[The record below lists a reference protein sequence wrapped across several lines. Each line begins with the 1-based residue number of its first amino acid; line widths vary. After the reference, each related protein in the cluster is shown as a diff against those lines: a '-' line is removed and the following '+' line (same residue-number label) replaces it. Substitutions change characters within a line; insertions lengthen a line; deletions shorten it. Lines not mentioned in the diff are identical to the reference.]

1 MTDTA
6 VSFRH
11 IDVVFGKKPTVAT
24 KLMDEGLS
32 RAEIQE
38 KTGHVVGVSDATL
51 DVHEGEICVLM
62 GLSGSGKSTLLRCVN
77 GLNRPTR
84 GELIVN
90 VNGESV
96 DVASC
101 DAKTL
106 RRLRTKG
113 IAMVFQQFALL
124 PWRTVAE
131 NVGFGLEVQGMSK
144 KERDRIVNER
154 LAMVGLS
161 EWRDAYAH
169 ELSGGMQQRVGLAR
183 AFAQDAPILLMDEPF
198 SALDPLIRNK
208 LQDELLVLQKELQ
221 KTIIF
226 VSHDLDEAMKLGSR
240 IAIMESGKVV
250 QYGTPED
257 IALHP
262 ADAYVADFVAHMNP
276 VNVLK
281 ASSVMTPIADALRG
295 PGGTVV
301 AEPESDTRVTMDEA
315 GHAVSAESAAHE
327 ASPVVPYEQAAADP
341 QALAEGT
348 VVTAPA
354 DITLRAAME
363 IRRATAA
370 PLVVEEDG
378 RAVGV
383 LGNKEL
389 YAAVLGEPAAGSQP
403 EAAPDPRDSSA
414 A

>member
-1 MTDTA
+1 MTEIA

-11 IDVVFGKKPTVAT
+11 IDVVFGKKPAPAIA
-24 KLMDEGLS
+24 LMDEGHD
-32 RAEIQE
+32 RATIQE

-51 DVHEGEICVLM
+51 DVRQGDICVLM

-90 VNGESV
+90 VNGETV

-101 DAKTL
+101 DARTL

-131 NVGFGLEVQGMSK
+131 NVGFGLEVQGIDK
-144 KERDRIVNER
+144 KTRDRIVDER
-154 LAMVGLS
+154 LALVGLS
-161 EWRDAYAH
+161 DWRDAYAH

-208 LQDELLVLQKELQ
+208 LQDELLGLQKELQ

-226 VSHDLDEAMKLGSR
+226 VSHDLDEAMKLGNR

-250 QYGTPED
+250 QHGPPED

-262 ADAYVADFVAHMNP
+262 VDAYVADFVAHMNP

-281 ASSVMTPIADALRG
+281 ASSVMTPIADAPRDAEGAVL
-295 PGGTVV
+295 V
-301 AEPESDTRVTMDEA
+301 EPESCTRITVDQS
-315 GHAVSAESAAHE
+315 GQLVSAHSARPRTGVGC
-327 ASPVVPYEQAAADP
+327 PVRRSRGDP
-341 QALAEGT
+341 RRPGCGDGGCRAGRHH
-348 VVTAPA
+348 PA
-354 DITLRAAME
+354 RS
-363 IRRATAA
+363 
-370 PLVVEEDG
+370 DG
-378 RAVGV
+378 NPPRH
-383 LGNKEL
+383 LC
-389 YAAVLGEPAAGSQP
+389 AAGG
-403 EAAPDPRDSSA
+403 
-414 A
+414 

>member
-11 IDVVFGKKPTVAT
+11 IDVVFGKKPAPALA
-24 KLMDEGLS
+24 LMDAGHD
-32 RAEIQE
+32 RAAIQE
-38 KTGHVVGVSDATL
+38 KTGHVVGVCDATL
-51 DVHEGEICVLM
+51 DVRQGEICVLM

-77 GLNRPTR
+77 GLNQPTR

-90 VNGESV
+90 VNGESI

-131 NVGFGLEVQGMSK
+131 NVGFGLEVQGIGK
-144 KERDRIVNER
+144 AERDRIVDDR

-161 EWRDAYAH
+161 DWRDAYAH

-250 QYGTPED
+250 QYGTTED
-257 IALHP
+257 IALRP

-281 ASSVMTPIADALRG
+281 ASSVMTPLADVPRCENGRVMAESET
-295 PGGTVV
+295 GTH
-301 AEPESDTRVTMDEA
+301 VTMNDA
-315 GHAVSAESAAHE
+315 GLAVSSSSTGTGE
-327 ASPVVPYEQAAADP
+327 SPVVPYAEAAADP
-341 QALAEGT
+341 QALEEGT
-348 VVTAPA
+348 VVAAPA
-354 DITLRAAME
+354 DITLREAME

-378 RAVGV
+378 KTVGV
-383 LGNKEL
+383 LGNREL
-389 YAAVLGEPAAGSQP
+389 YAAVLGDPAAGSQP
-403 EAAPDPRDSSA
+403 DAPADDKA
-414 A
+414 

>member
-11 IDVVFGKKPTVAT
+11 IDVVFGKKPAPAI
-24 KLMDEGLS
+24 KLMDEGRS

-51 DVHEGEICVLM
+51 DVRQGEICVLM

-101 DAKTL
+101 DVKTL

-131 NVGFGLEVQGMSK
+131 NVGFGLEVQGISK
-144 KERDRIVNER
+144 KERDRIVDER

-161 EWRDAYAH
+161 EWRDAFAH

-281 ASSVMTPIADALRG
+281 ASSVMTPLADAPRAE
-295 PGGTVV
+295 GGAVV
-301 AEPESDTRVTMDEA
+301 AEPETDTRVTMDAA

-354 DITLRAAME
+354 DITLREAME

-403 EAAPDPRDSSA
+403 EAAPAPRDSSA